1 VRTISDQ
8 EASMQFKAEG
18 FRSRDEFLGYWH
30 AMYPD
35 LDPVLTPVWVLR
47 FELMAKQP

>member
-1 VRTISDQ
+1 
-8 EASMQFKAEG
+8 MQFKAEG